1 MKNQKTFSA
10 LSIAGLFL
18 ASMIYMGCS
27 KERIETRSLNQY
39 NSPNSYLDS
48 KKEQEQEFVI
58 NSDSG
63 GTIIGNQGTK
73 LYGSR
78 HCFVFPNGDSVALP
92 FSIKLVEL
100 YGAKQMIYYQ
110 MPTVAGGTIL
120 KTDGEIRY
128 RAFKN
133 GTELKLKPDPCLAA
147 IEMPNSAPQSGMKV
161 FYGFD
166 SGGFP
171 DWTDNPAS
179 LGVTTSLSPN
189 FTTNSYGYAASIARL
204 GWINCGQTAGSSS
217 NSVLNFASTV
227 DDLTN
232 VAIFIYI
239 PATKTVM
246 QVYGNLVS
254 TNIPNGSAVKVVCIA
269 VDASNTL
276 FSYTQNLTVTANTQI
291 DVTMA
296 ATTDPALTSVLT
308 GL

>member
-1 MKNQKTFSA
+1 MKNQKKISA
-10 LSIAGLFL
+10 LSFGLL
-18 ASMIYMGCS
+18 LVTSLLYVGCS
-27 KERIETRSLNQY
+27 KERIQTRSLNQY

-58 NSDSG
+58 TSDSG
-63 GTIIGNQGTK
+63 GTIVGNQGSK

-78 HCFVFPNGDSVALP
+78 HCFMFPNGDSVALP
-92 FSIKLVEL
+92 YSIKLVEL

-133 GTELKLKPDPCLAA
+133 GTELVLKPDPCMAA
-147 IEMPNSAPQSGMKV
+147 IEMPNAAPQAGMRV
-161 FYGFD
+161 FYGFN
-166 SGGFP
+166 SGGHP
-171 DWTDNPAS
+171 DWTDNPSA
-179 LGVTTSLSPN
+179 LGVTTSLSGN
-189 FTTNSYGYAASIARL
+189 FTTPSYGYAAPIARL
-204 GWINCGQTAGSSS
+204 GWINCGQLAGSAS
-217 NSVLNFASTV
+217 NSTLTFASTV

-232 VAIFIYI
+232 VAIFVYI

-246 QVYGNLVS
+246 QVYNLAS
-254 TNIPNGSAVKVVCIA
+254 SSIPNGSAVKIVCIG
-269 VDASNTL
+269 VDAANTL
-276 FSYTQNLTVTANTQI
+276 YSYSQNLTVTANTQI

-296 ATTDPALTSVLT
+296 ATTDPALTALLT

>member
-1 MKNQKTFSA
+1 MKNQKTISA
-10 LSIAGLFL
+10 LSFAMILF
-18 ASMIYMGCS
+18 ASLLYVGCS
-27 KERIETRSLNQY
+27 KDRIETRQLNQY

-58 NSDSG
+58 NADSG
-63 GTIIGNQGTK
+63 GTIVGNQGTK

-78 HCFVFPNGDSVALP
+78 QCLMFPNGDSVALP
-92 FSIKLVEL
+92 YSIKLVEL

-133 GTELKLKPDPCLAA
+133 GTELVLKPDPCLAA
-147 IEMPNSAPQSGMKV
+147 IEMPNAAPQAGMKV
-161 FYGFD
+161 FYGFN
-166 SGGFP
+166 SGGHP

-179 LGVTTSLSPN
+179 LGVTTTMSPN
-189 FTTNSYGYAASIARL
+189 FTTNSYGYAASIAKL
-204 GWINCGQTAGSSS
+204 GWINCGQLAGSSS
-217 NSVLNFASTV
+217 NSTLTFASTV

-232 VAIFIYI
+232 VAIFVYI

-246 QVYGNLVS
+246 QVYNLAS
-254 TNIPNGSAVKVVCIA
+254 TAIPNGSAVKIVCIA

-276 FSYTQNLTVTANTQI
+276 FSYSQNLTVTSNTQI
-291 DVTMA
+291 DVTMT
-296 ATTDPALTSVLT
+296 ATTDPALTSLLT
-308 GL
+308 AL